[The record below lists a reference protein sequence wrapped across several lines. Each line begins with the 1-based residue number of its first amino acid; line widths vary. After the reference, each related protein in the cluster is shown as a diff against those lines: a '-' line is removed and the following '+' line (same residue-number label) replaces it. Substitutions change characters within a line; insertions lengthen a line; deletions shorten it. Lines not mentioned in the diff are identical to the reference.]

1 MLFKRNVVLLV
12 IGLGTLFNC
21 AGSSPSPPGAYQ
33 PVKQEDSG
41 ETKENVENSH
51 SHENDLQT
59 GTKCHFLSENIV

>member
-21 AGSSPSPPGAYQ
+21 AGSSPPGAYQ

-51 SHENDLQT
+51 GHENDLQT